1 MKSAVSEGTAGRRG
15 ELSEVRVSISND
27 RIGVLIGENGHVK
40 DKIERDLNILLNV
53 DAEAGC
59 VAIRPRDDAN
69 PLAVLKTKDIIT
81 AIARGFPP
89 EKAFQLFD
97 EDVILDVLDLREI
110 IGKSESDIQRVKGRI
125 IGRDGKSR
133 RSIEEIT
140 RADISVDEYA
150 IGIIG
155 SYESVALAREGIEML
170 IKGRNHATVYE
181 HLKNRSREI
190 KRKQKIDL
198 WRKISH

>member
-1 MKSAVSEGTAGRRG
+1 M
-15 ELSEVRVSISND
+15 ISRD
-27 RIGVLIGENGHVK
+27 RIGVLIGENGRVK
-40 DKIERDLNILLNV
+40 DQIERDLNVVLTV
-53 DAEAGC
+53 DAEAGV
-59 VAIRPRDDAN
+59 VATKARDDAN
-69 PLAVLKTKDIIT
+69 PLAVLKAKDTVT

-97 EDVILDVLDLREI
+97 ESVILDVLDLRELF
-110 IGKSESDIQRVKGRI
+110 GKSESDIQRVKGRI

-140 RADISVDEYA
+140 QADISVDEYA

-155 SYESVALAREGIEML
+155 SYESVSLAREGMEML
-170 IKGRNHATVYE
+170 INGRTHATVYE

-190 KRKQKIDL
+190 RRKGKIDL
-198 WRKISH
+198 WKKGRP